1 MQQPCWHLAEPGT
14 LSGRP
19 TVGALM
25 SLCEENFALFVRLAP
40 QVREQRGALVSRGL
54 GGLDLHLIVEEQS
67 PYTSV
72 VRLTHYF
79 PGPATR
85 PAGVTG
91 PVRDLPGRGRAGA
104 RADPN
109 LRLRIYHD
117 ARQVEVE
124 SLRQTALPM
133 RSDYQRPALD
143 AKWKVNCFL
152 DKWLRFCLHEGY
164 RFVPGRCEVPLP
176 EGDDLTYIC
185 I

>member
-1 MQQPCWHLAEPGT
+1 MQQPCWYLAEPGT

-25 SLCEENFALFVRLAP
+25 SLCEGNFDLFARLAP
-40 QVREQRGALVSRGL
+40 LVREQRGTLVCQGR

-72 VRLTHYF
+72 VRLTHFF
-79 PGPATR
+79 PGPATHPIGQVE
-85 PAGVTG
+85 PAAD
-91 PVRDLPGRGRAGA
+91 PPGRRRAGG

-109 LRLRIYHD
+109 LRLRVYHD

-133 RSDYQRPALD
+133 RSDYQPPALD

-152 DKWLRFCLHEGY
+152 EKWLRFCLYEGY
-164 RFVPGRCEVPLP
+164 RFVPGRCEAPLS
-176 EGDDLTYIC
+176 EGDDRRFVC

>member
-1 MQQPCWHLAEPGT
+1 MQRTCCPLAEPGT

-25 SLCEENFALFVRLAP
+25 SLCEENFVLLARLAP
-40 QVREQRGALVSRGL
+40 ELREQRGALVSRGK

-67 PYTSV
+67 PYTTL

-79 PGPATR
+79 PSTVSGVDGAADRPGDCPERPCGP
-85 PAGVTG
+85 G
-91 PVRDLPGRGRAGA
+91 
-104 RADPN
+104 ADPD

-117 ARQVEVE
+117 ARQAEVE

-152 DKWLRFCLHEGY
+152 SRWLRFCLHEGY
-164 RFVPGRCEVPLP
+164 RFPPRPRDIPLP
-176 EGDDLTYIC
+176 EGDDLLYTC
-185 I
+185 T

>member
-1 MQQPCWHLAEPGT
+1 MQRVCCPLAEPGT

-19 TVGALM
+19 SVGALM
-25 SLCEENFALFVRLAP
+25 SLCEENFALLVRLAP
-40 QVREQRGALVSRGL
+40 QVREQRGSQVCRGK

-67 PYTSV
+67 AYTTL

-79 PGPATR
+79 GASPAPGPVGEC
-85 PAGVTG
+85 PAE
-91 PVRDLPGRGRAGA
+91 RRARLG
-104 RADPN
+104 ADPD

-133 RSDYQRPALD
+133 RCDYQHPALD

-152 DKWLRFCLHEGY
+152 SKWLRFCLHEGY
-164 RFVPGRCEVPLP
+164 RFPSSLGELPLP
-176 EGDDLTYIC
+176 EGDDLLYTC
-185 I
+185 T